1 MPYDVPVEHMDKA
14 IEAVEWYNTYYA
26 KYPHHMMKK

>member
-1 MPYDVPVEHMDKA
+1 MPYDVPVEHMDQA

-26 KYPHHMMKK
+26 KYPHHMIK

>member
-26 KYPHHMMKK
+26 KYPTPK